1 MNPSPHIQKL
11 VDEKYYVEIIEEK
24 FLLIKRVPYLN
35 KEKEIQYCTIVSELE
50 LNGNDVKLFP
60 QHPIYFIGEQP
71 YKANGDKFNPNH
83 SNRTELLPGLIAN
96 FYFSYRKDDKPYE
109 NYYDKMTHYVHLFSK
124 HAIHV
129 DPTVTFNIGSLVE
142 VPRSSPF
149 QYSDCNSASPEVNVL
164 YHKFSEMRV
173 GIIGMGGTGSY
184 ILDYI
189 AKTPVKEIHLFDGD
203 YYHNKNAFRSPG
215 ATHIDSL
222 INVQKK
228 TEFFQNQY
236 FNIHKGVISHPVNIC
251 EDNLAE
257 LDNLSFVFI
266 SIDKSSIKKM
276 ITEHLENNGIDF
288 IDVGMGV
295 KIVNDSIL
303 GQIRITTSTI
313 KKRGHIH
320 TNNRIKF
327 SENPENDYSKL
338 PQIAELNAFNAAQ
351 AVIKWKKLVGFYH
364 DRGKEFHT
372 IYQLHLNKIL
382 NFDNETAP

>member
-1 MNPSPHIQKL
+1 MNPSSHIQKL
-11 VDEKYYVEIIEEK
+11 VDDKYYVEILEEK

-35 KEKEIQYCTIVSELE
+35 KELEIRYGTIVSDLE
-50 LNGNDVKLFP
+50 MNGNDVKLNP

-71 YKANGDKFNPNH
+71 YKVNGDKLNPNH
-83 SNRTELLPGLIAN
+83 SNRTVLLSGLIAD
-96 FYFSYRKDDKPYE
+96 FYFSYRKNNKPYE

-124 HAIHV
+124 HAINV
-129 DPTVTFNIGSLVE
+129 DPTVTFNIGSLME

-164 YHKFSEMRV
+164 LDKFSEMKI
-173 GIIGMGGTGSY
+173 GIIGLGGTGSY
-184 ILDYI
+184 ILDYV

-203 YYHNKNAFRSPG
+203 YYQNKNAFRSPG

-222 INVQKK
+222 VNVQQK
-228 TEFFQNQY
+228 TEYFQKEY
-236 FNIHKGVISHPVNIC
+236 FKIHKGVISHPDNIR
-251 EDNLAE
+251 ENNLIE
-257 LDNLSFVFI
+257 LDNLSFVFL

-276 ITEHLENNGIDF
+276 IIEYLEKNGIDF

-295 KIVNDSIL
+295 NLVNGSIL
-303 GQIRITTSTI
+303 GQIRTTASTVE
-313 KKRGHIH
+313 KRNHIH

-327 SENPENDYSKL
+327 TENPENDYSKL

-351 AVIKWKKLVGFYH
+351 AVIKWKKFVGFYH
-364 DRGKEFHT
+364 DRGNEYHT

-382 NFDNETAP
+382 NFDNEAGK